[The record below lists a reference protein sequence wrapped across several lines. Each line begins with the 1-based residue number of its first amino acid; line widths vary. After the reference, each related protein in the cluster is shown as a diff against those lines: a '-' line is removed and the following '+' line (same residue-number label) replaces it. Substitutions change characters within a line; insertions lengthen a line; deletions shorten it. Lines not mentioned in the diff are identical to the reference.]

1 MQLSVGERLEGSG
14 PEQQPGGYVV
24 TGVVGETPWYGLY
37 AAKKVFYNFDFT
49 AKRVRET
56 DEKEWLDVFL
66 RTIRYP
72 VLDQAGYVAERRKL
86 ARAEVHAIL
95 GSRHSN
101 LWPEPIDLVE
111 LEDTRDRFNFVAD
124 GEDGRDCEPIVV
136 FAQPHGQFLP
146 EWQKQVLPVTS
157 LLPLPAALPCSIRPP
172 STSTRP

>member
-72 VLDQAGYVAERRKL
+72 VLDQADYVAQRRVL

-95 GSRHSN
+95 GNRHSN
-101 LWPEPIDLVE
+101 LWPEPIDVVE
-111 LEDTRDRFNFVAD
+111 LDDAIEGLQKMEPRLAQVIELFYFGGLTYDQIAASLGTSAATVHRDIRLA
-124 GEDGRDCEPIVV
+124 R
-136 FAQPHGQFLP
+136 A
-146 EWQKQVLPVTS
+146 W
-157 LLPLPAALPCSIRPP
+157 LLNEISGNGPA
-172 STSTRP
+172 